1 LIYLSPVAIPDW
13 KTGTIDAMKF
23 SMKEIFNFIF
33 LPFDL
38 LRRMGH
44 KMM

>member
-23 SMKEIFNFIF
+23 SMTTWSKARDFICTK
-33 LPFDL
+33 
-38 LRRMGH
+38 RE
-44 KMM
+44 

>member
-1 LIYLSPVAIPDW
+1 LVYLSPVAIPEG
-13 KTGTIDAMKF
+13 KTGTIDAMTF
-23 SMKEIFNFIF
+23 SMKEMFNFIF